1 MKKYFKYIKTI
12 LFLLFLICLLQG
24 KTLAIT
30 VDEDRFI
37 PIDLKTAIDIA
48 KNKNLDYIAAKK
60 NLEKAQQKIKV
71 AGRFQ
76 NPSIST
82 QVNLGRAG
90 QNNTDNII
98 FNETIEVAKRGPRIA
113 IANAQ
118 YELAQQELD
127 YLKFQLNIDVRKS
140 YTELLTAK
148 FIYTSL
154 LKYKELLAK
163 WYKIAQEELAA
174 KRLSELDFLQIEV
187 AFNRIIPD
195 LNQAR
200 VDVELKREA
209 FNKKINSNED
219 KMYDVAISQLPQNKG
234 FELLYVP
241 NPNIILPNR
250 EEYIKFGLENRLDIK
265 QAKQKVFIAEK
276 KLISVNRQ
284 RIPDIQLFG
293 GYQYVR
299 RNMTPNNEYLAGAF
313 VGTGLNN
320 IPLFYSFKPEIRV
333 AQIELEQAILEYESV
348 VNKAKKDLIS
358 SYKRF
363 KTAKINLNY
372 YNQNLTVSPDV
383 LISTARKVYMQG
395 GKKDITAMVVLEQSC
410 RDITTGYINAL
421 TTYYNT
427 WINLLESVQKENY
440 LMDL

>member
-1 MKKYFKYIKTI
+1 YMAT
-12 LFLLFLICLLQG
+12 
-24 KTLAIT
+24 
-30 VDEDRFI
+30 
-37 PIDLKTAIDIA
+37 
-48 KNKNLDYIAAKK
+48 KK
-60 NLEKAQQKIKV
+60 NLEIAQQKIKA

-82 QVNLGRAG
+82 QINFGRAG
-90 QNNTDNII
+90 QNNTDNITL
-98 FNETIEVAKRGPRIA
+98 NETIEVAKRGPRIA

-118 YELAQQELD
+118 YELVQQEIN
-127 YLKFQLNIDVRKS
+127 YLKFQLNIDVRKA

-154 LKYKELLAK
+154 LKYEELLSK
-163 WYKIAQEELAA
+163 WYKMAKEELAA

-187 AFNRIIPD
+187 AYNSIIPD

-234 FELLYVP
+234 FELLLVP
-241 NPNIILPNR
+241 NPDIILPNR
-250 EEYIKFGLENRLDIK
+250 AEYINFGLENRLDIK

-276 KLISVNRQ
+276 KLISANRQ

-299 RNMTPNNEYLAGAF
+299 KNMSPDNRYLPGAF
-313 VGTGLNN
+313 VGTALNN
-320 IPLFYSFKPEIRV
+320 IPLFYTFKPEIKA
-333 AQIELEQAILEYESV
+333 AQIELEQAKLEYDSV
-348 VNKAKKDLIS
+348 VNKAQKDLIS

-363 KTAKINLNY
+363 KTAKVNLNY
-372 YNQNLTVSPDV
+372 YNKNLTVSPDV
-383 LISTARKVYMQG
+383 LISTARKVYMKS

-421 TTYYNT
+421 TTYYDA
-427 WINLLESVQKENY
+427 WIDLLESVQNENY